1 MDDSAQSI
9 ISSLHE
15 APTVRTPVETLPVQ
29 SPPPEPPTLT
39 VVPQSSAPPS
49 TQEPATEVADQQAPA
64 EKSAA
69 TKRSSRPTDPM
80 IVFAY
85 ECLRREFKDLVERKP
100 ADPAAPTA
108 DDVHRMR
115 IAMRRLRVALRM
127 FRRMLPRAAKDFRKD
142 LRAFA
147 RALGGVRD
155 VDVHAETFRAFA
167 QTIPAESLAEL
178 GGYELHLRRER
189 AEARN
194 RMSER
199 FGDDRYGELLA
210 GFATFLDDAPS
221 AGAER
226 RWRSFKVSDGV
237 DKYLKKSLKRVLK
250 IGRKVGAEAHDKDL
264 HRLRIRAKRFR
275 YELEFFAFAYK
286 SLDKAA
292 AEAKALQDLLGEHQD
307 ACTASARL
315 ADYGRSLRK
324 HGGGPMP
331 AALARLGEAERQRA
345 REVRQ
350 SFPAEWRRFE
360 RSVARG
366 RIAV

>member
-15 APTVRTPVETLPVQ
+15 APSVRTRAETAPVQ
-29 SPPPEPPTLT
+29 TEAAPLT
-39 VVPQSSAPPS
+39 VVPQTTETTAEPSARQEEPRSSD
-49 TQEPATEVADQQAPA
+49 E
-64 EKSAA
+64 SAA
-69 TKRSSRPTDPM
+69 AAKRASRPTDPM

-85 ECLRREFKDLVERKP
+85 ECLRREFQELVDRRSAE
-100 ADPAAPTA
+100 PAAPTA

-155 VDVHAETFRAFA
+155 VDVHAENFRAYA
-167 QTIPAESLAEL
+167 QTIPAEGLAEL

-189 AEARN
+189 AEARI
-194 RMSER
+194 RMSEQ
-199 FGDDRYGELLA
+199 FGDDRYGELLKD
-210 GFATFLDDAPS
+210 FAAFLDNAPS

-237 DKYLKKSLKRVLK
+237 DKYLKKSLKRTLK
-250 IGRKVGAEAHDKDL
+250 LGRKVGAEAHAKDL

-292 AEAKALQDLLGEHQD
+292 AEAKALQDLLGAHQD
-307 ACTASARL
+307 ACTATARL
-315 ADYGRSLRK
+315 AHFARSLRK
-324 HGGGPMP
+324 HDAELP
-331 AALARLGEAERQRA
+331 AALARLADSERQRA
-345 REVRQ
+345 RDVRQ

-366 RIAV
+366 RIAL

>member
-15 APTVRTPVETLPVQ
+15 APSVKTPAETAPA
-29 SPPPEPPTLT
+29 PPTEPTPLT
-39 VVPQSSAPPS
+39 VVPQTAPPV
-49 TQEPATEVADQQAPA
+49 EPAARRDERPPSDDSGVAA
-64 EKSAA
+64 
-69 TKRSSRPTDPM
+69 KRPSRPTDPM

-85 ECLRREFKDLVERKP
+85 ECLRREFQDLVDRKP
-100 ADPAAPTA
+100 AEPAAPTA

-127 FRRMLPRAAKDFRKD
+127 FRRMLPRAAKDLRKD

-147 RALGGVRD
+147 RALGEVRD
-155 VDVHAETFRAFA
+155 VDVHAENFRAYA
-167 QTIPAESLAEL
+167 QTIPAEGLAEL

-189 AEARN
+189 AEARI
-194 RMSER
+194 RMSEQ
-199 FGDDRYGELLA
+199 FGDDQYDELLKD
-210 GFATFLDDAPS
+210 FAAFLDNAPS

-250 IGRKVGAEAHDKDL
+250 LGRKVGAEAHAKDL

-275 YELEFFAFAYK
+275 YELEFFAYAYK

-292 AEAKALQDLLGEHQD
+292 AEAKALQDLLGAHQD
-307 ACTASARL
+307 ACTAESRL
-315 ADYGRSLRK
+315 ADYARSLRK
-324 HGGGPMP
+324 HGGELP
-331 AALARLGEAERQRA
+331 AALARLADSEHQRA
-345 REVRQ
+345 RDVRQ

-366 RIAV
+366 RIAL

>member
-15 APTVRTPVETLPVQ
+15 APSVRTAPENSPAQ
-29 SPPPEPPTLT
+29 SPPEPPTLT
-39 VVPQSSAPPS
+39 VVSQATAPSP
-49 TQEPATEVADQQAPA
+49 TDEAAARVADQQAPA
-64 EKSAA
+64 KKSAA

-100 ADPAAPTA
+100 VEGAAPTA

-155 VDVHAETFRAFA
+155 VDVHAETFRSFA

-189 AEARN
+189 AEARA

-199 FGDDRYGELLA
+199 FGDNQYDELLA
-210 GFATFLDDAPS
+210 GFAAFLDNAPS

-250 IGRKVGAEAHDKDL
+250 LGRKVGAEAHAKDL

-292 AEAKALQDLLGEHQD
+292 AEAKALQDLLGAHQD
-307 ACTASARL
+307 GCTAAGRL
-315 ADYGRSLRK
+315 ADYARALRK
-324 HGGGPMP
+324 HGGGVMP
-331 AALARLGEAERQRA
+331 AALARLRESEQQRA
-345 REVRQ
+345 RDVRR

-360 RSVARG
+360 RSVAHG
-366 RIAV
+366 RIAI

>member
-15 APTVRTPVETLPVQ
+15 APSVRTP
-29 SPPPEPPTLT
+29 PENAPAQPTEPATLT
-39 VVPQSSAPPS
+39 VVSQTAAAPPAVGP
-49 TQEPATEVADQQAPA
+49 TGEQRADGDDGPPA
-64 EKSAA
+64 
-69 TKRSSRPTDPM
+69 KRPRHSDPM

-85 ECLRREFKDLVERKP
+85 ECLRREFQELVDRKP
-100 ADPAAPTA
+100 AEAAAPTA

-127 FRRMLPRAAKDFRKD
+127 FRRMLPRAAKSLRKD

-147 RALGGVRD
+147 RALGDVRD
-155 VDVHAETFRAFA
+155 VDVHAETFRAYA
-167 QTIPAESLAEL
+167 QTIPAEDLAEL
-178 GGYELHLRRER
+178 SGYELHLRRER
-189 AEARN
+189 AEARA

-199 FGDDRYGELLA
+199 FSDERYDELLKD
-210 GFATFLDDAPS
+210 FSTFLDDAPS

-250 IGRKVGAEAHDKDL
+250 LGRKVGSEAHAKDL

-292 AEAKALQDLLGEHQD
+292 TEAKALQDLLGAHQD
-307 ACTASARL
+307 ACTAADRL
-315 ADYGRSLRK
+315 ADYARYLRK
-324 HGGGPMP
+324 HGGGELP
-331 AALARLGEAERQRA
+331 AALARLAESEHQRS
-345 REVRQ
+345 RDVRQ
-350 SFPAEWRRFE
+350 SFPTEWRRFE

-366 RIAV
+366 RIAI

>member
-15 APTVRTPVETLPVQ
+15 ASSVKTPPEGAPVQ
-29 SPPPEPPTLT
+29 PMEPATLT
-39 VVPQSSAPPS
+39 VVS
-49 TQEPATEVADQQAPA
+49 TVEPAKQHGEQQPSEEIHTPA
-64 EKSAA
+64 
-69 TKRSSRPTDPM
+69 KRSSRPTDPM

-85 ECLRREFKDLVERKP
+85 DCLRREFKELVDRKP
-100 ADPAAPTA
+100 AEPAAPTA

-115 IAMRRLRVALRM
+115 IAMRRLRVALQV
-127 FRRMLPRAAKDFRKD
+127 FRRMLPRAGKDFRKD

-155 VDVHAETFRAFA
+155 VDVHAETFRSYA
-167 QTIPAESLAEL
+167 QTIPAEGLAEL

-189 AEARN
+189 AEARI

-199 FGDDRYGELLA
+199 FGDDQYDELLTD
-210 GFATFLDDAPS
+210 FAAFLDNAPS

-250 IGRKVGAEAHDKDL
+250 LGRKVGAEAHAKDL
-264 HRLRIRAKRFR
+264 HRLRIRAKRLR

-292 AEAKALQDLLGEHQD
+292 AEAKALQDLLGAHQD
-307 ACTASARL
+307 ACTAADRL
-315 ADYGRSLRK
+315 ADYARYLRK
-324 HGGGPMP
+324 HGGDQLP
-331 AALARLGEAERQRA
+331 AALAVLGESEHQRA

-350 SFPAEWRRFE
+350 SFPAEWHRFE

-366 RIAV
+366 RIAI